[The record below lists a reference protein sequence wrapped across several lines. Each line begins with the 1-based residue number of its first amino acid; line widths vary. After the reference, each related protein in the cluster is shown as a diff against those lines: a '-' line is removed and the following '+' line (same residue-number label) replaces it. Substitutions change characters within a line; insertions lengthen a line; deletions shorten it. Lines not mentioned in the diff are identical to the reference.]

1 MDFERRIAAST
12 ELLRAPILII
22 QPFASFAT
30 FCSNLFLPS
39 VKAELTLSAP
49 SRSSSN
55 PLLPLLPSVQIFLP
69 SVKAELTLSAP
80 SRSSS
85 NPLLPLLP
93 SVQIFLPSVKAELTL
108 SAPSR
113 SSSNPLL
120 PLLPSVQIS
129 FTFCKSRTYPVGTL
143 TVIIQPFAS
152 FATFCSNLF
161 YLL

>member
-55 PLLPLLPSVQIFLP
+55 PLLPLLPSVQI
-69 SVKAELTLSAP
+69 
-80 SRSSS
+80 
-85 NPLLPLLP
+85 
-93 SVQIFLPSVKAELTL
+93 
-108 SAPSR
+108 
-113 SSSNPLL
+113 
-120 PLLPSVQIS
+120 S
-129 FTFCKSRTYPVGTL
+129 FTFCKSRTYPVGTF